1 MSDILRYRGDITATC
16 DRDHMIGPDFG
27 KRYLAV
33 RSLAYD
39 PVTDLTTAT
48 LRGILPDEFR
58 ERITV
63 LMARQQEYDRIKVL
77 FNAHTD

>member
-1 MSDILRYRGDITATC
+1 MSDILRYKGDITESC

-39 PVTDLTTAT
+39 PATDLTTAT
-48 LRGILPDEFR
+48 LRGVLPPEFR
-58 ERITV
+58 ERVTA
-63 LMARQQEYDRIKVL
+63 LMARQQEYDRVKAV